1 MSPPSPGNPVMVSPH
16 SPTTT
21 TTTTTTTMRTKRP
34 RTSSSMVRPVTMQV
48 SELHGRPEAP
58 NADGDDTA
66 PFQLCDVPDIVRR
79 RNYSLCICPNDQ
91 MPLLFFLKSLFSQD
105 FSGEIVSEVVERILP
120 AESVQLP
127 LILRPTSSNPNGT
140 LF

>member
-1 MSPPSPGNPVMVSPH
+1 MSPSSPGNPVMVCPH
-16 SPTTT
+16 SPTT

-48 SELHGRPEAP
+48 SELHGRPEVP
-58 NADGDDTA
+58 NADGDDAA

-79 RNYSLCICPNDQ
+79 RNYSLWIYPNDQ

-120 AESVQLP
+120 AEPVQLP